1 MRRFSIALCAGVL
14 LAVMCAA
21 PALAQ
26 TQNNIAIVYRLLDE
40 QTMAITNVQDSVR
53 AGTIGALLNHGDLLT
68 TDKNTRAAVR
78 FTDDGSILR
87 MNPNTDLQIRA
98 EGDRTAM
105 RKTLQVDFGELWAR
119 IQKQP
124 EGAGYRIETPTA
136 VAAVKG
142 TEFFVRVDETGTTI
156 ITTEGVI
163 EFFNDVG
170 TVEIPAGFTGSVGT
184 SATVAP
190 NMAGTK
196 PDEIASFGGI
206 AEGEGPGAGIGT
218 GGEVVE
224 IAIPFTDAAGNQK
237 TMIIPVPRAAAAR
250 YLPPA
255 LD

>member
-1 MRRFSIALCAGVL
+1 MRRYPILLLVGVL
-14 LAVMCAA
+14 LAVVSTA
-21 PALAQ
+21 PTLAQ
-26 TQNNIAIVYRLLDE
+26 IQNVAIVYKLLDE
-40 QTMAITNVQDSVR
+40 QQLAITTIQDSVR

-68 TDKNTRAAVR
+68 TDAETRAAVR

-87 MNPNTDLQIRA
+87 MNPNTDLQIRV

-142 TEFFVRVDETGTTI
+142 TEFYLRVDVTGTTI

-170 TVEIPAGFTGSVGT
+170 TVEIPTGFTGTAGA
-184 SATVAP
+184 SATALP
-190 NMAGTK
+190 NTAGTR

-206 AEGEGPGAGIGT
+206 AEGEGQGTGT
-218 GGEVVE
+218 GGDIVE

-237 TMIIPVPRAAAAR
+237 TMIIRVPRATAAR
-250 YLPPA
+250 FLPPA

>member
-1 MRRFSIALCAGVL
+1 MRRYPIALLAGVL
-14 LAVMCAA
+14 LAVVYTA

-26 TQNNIAIVYRLLDE
+26 PQNNVAIVYRLLDE
-40 QTMAITNVQDSVR
+40 QQMAITDIQSAVR

-68 TDKNTRAAVR
+68 TNAETRAAVR

-98 EGDRTAM
+98 EGERTAM

-156 ITTEGVI
+156 ITTDGVI

-170 TVEIPAGFTGSVGT
+170 TVEIPAGFTGSAGA
-184 SATVAP
+184 SATAAP
-190 NMAGTK
+190 NMASTK

-206 AEGEGPGAGIGT
+206 AEGEGPGVGT
-218 GGEVVE
+218 GVPTVE
-224 IAIPFTDAAGNQK
+224 IAIPYTDAAGNQK
-237 TMIIPVPRAAAAR
+237 TMIIRVPRATAAR